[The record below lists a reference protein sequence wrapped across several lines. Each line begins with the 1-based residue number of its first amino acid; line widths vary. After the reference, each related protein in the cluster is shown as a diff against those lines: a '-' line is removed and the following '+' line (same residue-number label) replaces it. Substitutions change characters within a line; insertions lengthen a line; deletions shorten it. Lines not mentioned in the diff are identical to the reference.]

1 MSTEQPSSGVS
12 TTDLQL
18 PLLHFPAKSS
28 YSRYEKSTN
37 IYTFFFFCQA
47 DIVFLSNEAERNE
60 YVLSDTGYIY
70 VGSVYSIHG
79 RPWNFGQVRHSPPLG
94 LITPN
99 SLFLCLV
106 FV

>member
-18 PLLHFPAKSS
+18 PLLHFPGKSS
-28 YSRYEKSTN
+28 YSRCEKSTN
-37 IYTFFFFCQA
+37 IYNFIYFFLSA

-60 YVLSDTGYIY
+60 YVLNDTGYIY

-94 LITPN
+94 LITPIH
-99 SLFLCLV
+99 SFCLA